1 MIYITGDKHTDFR
14 NVSFLCYSNET
25 TLDDILIVL
34 GDAGINYFAN
44 EKDNLLKDSLKNYPI
59 TFFCIHGNHEERPEN
74 IKTYK
79 TKQFHQGLV
88 YYEEKYPN
96 LLFAKDG
103 EIYDF
108 NHQKVLVIGGAYSV
122 DKYYRRMHGYPW
134 YESEQPD
141 ETTKENILKLV
152 DKVQEVDIVLTHTC
166 PYKYLPTEMF
176 IQGMDQSL
184 VDNSTEEFLDIIE
197 EKLIYKTWYC
207 GHFHTD
213 KTIDKIRFM
222 FHDIEEFK

>member
-14 NVSFLCYSNET
+14 NVSFLCHINET

-79 TKQFHQGLV
+79 TKQFHQGIV